1 VTKNLTVELEGG
13 CGNQLF
19 QFFAGLYVAQK
30 TGKHLNV
37 DTHRVVSNRH
47 GGHCISDSKYFST
60 LPQVSFNL
68 EVGMHEA
75 RRMIGKI
82 FRKAFQADGIG
93 LPENLAS
100 MDQAQLIKG
109 YFQTYFFFEQLAK
122 NGSVDRAG
130 LVENLL
136 GEVKSKISGDIDF
149 SKSTIIH
156 IRAGDYRS
164 QKQAIG
170 MLSTSYYSAV
180 NQRLSIPTSK
190 TYIISDESSS
200 SISNRIGK
208 TFQYEYI
215 DPSKLHPLEMVAL
228 ISQFVNIGLSN
239 STLSWWGAFL
249 QKSGRVVAPEKW
261 FFSLESPR
269 LLIPSH
275 WDLERSVWEE

>member
-180 NQRLSIPTSK
+180 NQRLSIPTST
-190 TYIISDESSS
+190 TYIIYDESSET
-200 SISNRIGK
+200 ISNRIGK

-215 DPSKLHPLEMVAL
+215 DTSKLHPLEIVAL
-228 ISQFVNIGLSN
+228 ISQFGNITVIN
-239 STLSWWGAFL
+239 SEFLIAPTL
-249 QKSGRVVAPEKW
+249 
-261 FFSLESPR
+261 
-269 LLIPSH
+269 
-275 WDLERSVWEE
+275 